1 MNKKFFLVSAIA
13 LLMIV
18 PVFVIAG
25 NYHGHHGYHGGH
37 GYGLKSWNMGDLDTD
52 NDGFVD
58 FEEFKAP
65 SVKMWQSG
73 FNSVDGNRDG
83 LIDANEWRELQEMH
97 GVATE

>member
-1 MNKKFFLVSAIA
+1 MNKRFFLVSAIA
-13 LLMIV
+13 LLMMI

-52 NDGFVD
+52 NDGVVN

-65 SVKMWQSG
+65 SVKMWKAG
-73 FNSVDGNRDG
+73 FDSVDTDG
-83 LIDANEWRELQEMH
+83 DGFIDSDEWNAVKMMH
-97 GVATE
+97 GVTTE

>member
-1 MNKKFFLVSAIA
+1 MNRRFFLVSAIA
-13 LLMIV
+13 LLMMI

-25 NYHGHHGYHGGH
+25 NYYGHHGYHGGH

-52 NDGFVD
+52 NDGFVS

-73 FNSVDGNRDG
+73 FDSVDENRDG
-83 LIDANEWRELQEMH
+83 LIDENEWRALKEMH
-97 GVATE
+97 AVTTE